1 MKIANWNILHGLK
14 IPDGIYD
21 QEIFCQDLTTF
32 KDIDLL
38 CVQEVDLQQPRTNLD
53 DQLSLISSTL
63 NLSYSIFAPALSGTP
78 GESFTDKIV
87 PGPQFGVGIASR
99 IPFTSTETIALK
111 PAPFG
116 EIGRAHV

>member
-21 QEIFCQDLTTF
+21 QEIFCKDLTTF
-32 KDIDLL
+32 KDIDIL

-53 DQLSLISSTL
+53 NQLSLISSTL
-63 NLSYSIFAPALSGTP
+63 NLPYSIFAPALSGTP

-87 PGPQFGVGIASR
+87 N
-99 IPFTSTETIALK
+99 L
-111 PAPFG
+111 
-116 EIGRAHV
+116 